1 MCKHVCVC
9 VYVCMYGMWLFR
21 DCASSK
27 EFNKL
32 KGNRIDFL
40 WLQFANSFGFFLF
53 IGSLEIPCHPLH
65 PHSPLYKYYQIFI
78 PPFLI
83 IAHKSNLHN
92 LKRGFLPSIDAWS
105 PKSGNLGQSNFTN
118 PAVVCCVLLTT
129 LLLSS
134 SSFMLRLPSCL
145 LSSVMV
151 RNIVG
156 VITNNYSILL
166 ARAVK

>member
-1 MCKHVCVC
+1 MCVC
-9 VYVCMYGMWLFR
+9 MVCGCFGAVQVLKNLINWKEIVKIFCGYNLQIPLDFFF
-21 DCASSK
+21 SSGH
-27 EFNKL
+27 L
-32 KGNRIDFL
+32 K
-40 WLQFANSFGFFLF
+40 
-53 IGSLEIPCHPLH
+53 SLVTL
-65 PHSPLYKYYQIFI
+65 STRTPLYKYYQIFI
-78 PPFLI
+78 LPPFLI
-83 IAHKSNLHN
+83 ITHKSNLHN